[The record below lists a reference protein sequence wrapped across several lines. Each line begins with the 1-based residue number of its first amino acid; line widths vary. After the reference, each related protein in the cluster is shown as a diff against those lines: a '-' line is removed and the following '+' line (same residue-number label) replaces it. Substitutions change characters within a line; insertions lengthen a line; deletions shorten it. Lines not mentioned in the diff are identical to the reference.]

1 MLSLCAGFDSV
12 AAHLF
17 DPGKVQWLTSCC
29 CCHLQ
34 CIIIGLSIGS
44 LFFQVPAD
52 RSGVRVLL
60 GGSFITIMFL
70 AFGSAPELGL
80 LLMNRP

>member
-1 MLSLCAGFDSV
+1 MHGIDQLL
-12 AAHLF
+12 HLR
-17 DPGKVQWLTSCC
+17 LLA
-29 CCHLQ
+29 LQ
-34 CIIIGLSIGS
+34 CIIIGLIIGS